1 MNTPKEQPTIHYCN
15 LLEIFHTNCTNDADC
30 DVKGDWVGA
39 KNNLSSYAAA
49 VINARPQ
56 SSYQNDFLREK
67 INH

>member
-1 MNTPKEQPTIHYCN
+1 M
-15 LLEIFHTNCTNDADC
+15 FHTNYTNDADG
-30 DVKGDWVGA
+30 DMKGDWVGA

-49 VINARPQ
+49 IINARPQ